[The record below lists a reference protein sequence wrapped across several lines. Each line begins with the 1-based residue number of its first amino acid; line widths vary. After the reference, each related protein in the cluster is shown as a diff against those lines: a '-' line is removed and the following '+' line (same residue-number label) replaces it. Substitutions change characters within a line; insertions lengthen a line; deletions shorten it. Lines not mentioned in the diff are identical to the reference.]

1 MTKAKQATAKQ
12 SRTTR
17 RAASEMKSAD
27 TKQAAHRAAEHLAQ
41 MMESDD
47 LPEIVTATISDFVL
61 ELSNRTQVGLTTP
74 DVLRVA
80 LPLMLAEAD
89 RAGWRVNHNSL
100 SLIRDDGTITTNA
113 CRAGVGSTK
122 GWSDNDDDKPNN

>member
-1 MTKAKQATAKQ
+1 MTKAKTQ
-12 SRTTR
+12 RTST

-27 TKQAAHRAAEHLAQ
+27 TKQAAHRAAEHMAR

-89 RAGWRVNHNSL
+89 RAGLRVNHNSL
-100 SLIRDDGTITTNA
+100 SLIRADG
-113 CRAGVGSTK
+113 
-122 GWSDNDDDKPNN
+122 